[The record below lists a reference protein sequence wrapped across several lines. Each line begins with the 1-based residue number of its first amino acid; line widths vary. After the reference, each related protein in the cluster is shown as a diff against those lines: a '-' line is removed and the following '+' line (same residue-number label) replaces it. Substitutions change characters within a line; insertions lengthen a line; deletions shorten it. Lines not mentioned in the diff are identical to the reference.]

1 MTLFAKH
8 LFATLGMVT
17 VMVVTPTSASAKG
30 SIYLDWPSISIGLYD
45 DHRSHKRYRTHQN
58 KHYRSRYNDHYDN
71 RRYEKRHHRR
81 DRNRYYN
88 SHRYDYNSSDRY
100 DNRRYDRRNNSY
112 RNDSYRNDSYRNDSY
127 RNRGYQGALCQIDG
141 LSRHSDR
148 GRNCYPHK
156 GHFHCS

>member
-1 MTLFAKH
+1 MTLLAKY

-30 SIYLDWPSISIGLYD
+30 SIHLDLPSISIGLYD
-45 DHRSHKRYRTHQN
+45 DHRSHKRYRRHQN

-71 RRYEKRHHRR
+71 RRYERRHHRR

-88 SHRYDYNSSDRY
+88 SHQYNHNYYSSGRH
-100 DNRRYDRRNNSY
+100 DNRRYDRRNN
-112 RNDSYRNDSYRNDSY
+112 SYRNDSY